1 MKKRQNAKP
10 ESFIRKPVYPGGAK
24 AFNEFIRQE
33 LKYPDIALENKIEGT
48 VSVTHDVDANGEV
61 SEVRLKHGIGYGC
74 DEEAIR
80 IVKLLKYDK
89 KKYRGMRVVFH
100 NITNI
105 HFKLIPS
112 APTPDNG
119 PVFNYS
125 IKVNDHEQPEK
136 VVYNIIIN
144 PE

>member
-1 MKKRQNAKP
+1 MKKRQSAKP
-10 ESFIRKPVYPGGAK
+10 ESFIRQPVYPGGTK
-24 AFNEFIRQE
+24 ALNEFIRQE
-33 LKYPDIALENKIEGT
+33 LKYPDEAIQNKIEGT
-48 VSVTHDVDANGEV
+48 VSISHDVDANGNV
-61 SEVRLKHGIGYGC
+61 SEVKLKHGIGYGC

-80 IVKLLKYDK
+80 IVKLLKYDS

-112 APTPDNG
+112 IPAPESTTII
-119 PVFNYS
+119 NYS
-125 IKVNDHEQPEK
+125 IKESSATTAEK
-136 VVYNIIIN
+136 VVYNFTIN